1 MLETISITTNTSAQ
15 KKSINLES
23 DMDFTVDEYHN
34 ERIDYHMKML
44 NYYLNE
50 DQNEKLAARNRLIPG
65 NIRRS

>member
-23 DMDFTVDEYHN
+23 DMDFTLDEYHN

-65 NIRRS
+65 NISRD

>member
-23 DMDFTVDEYHN
+23 NMDFTLDEYHN

-65 NIRRS
+65 NISRG

>member
-23 DMDFTVDEYHN
+23 DMDFTLDEYHN

-65 NIRRS
+65 NISRG

>member
-23 DMDFTVDEYHN
+23 DMDFTLDEYHN

-65 NIRRS
+65 NISRS

>member
-23 DMDFTVDEYHN
+23 NMDFTLDEYHN

-65 NIRRS
+65 NISRS

>member
-23 DMDFTVDEYHN
+23 DMDFTLDEYHN

-50 DQNEKLAARNRLIPG
+50 DQNEKLAARNRLILG
-65 NIRRS
+65 NISRS

>member
-23 DMDFTVDEYHN
+23 DMDFTLDEYHN
-34 ERIDYHMKML
+34 ERIDYNMKML

-65 NIRRS
+65 NISRS

>member
-1 MLETISITTNTSAQ
+1 MLETISTTTNTSAQ

-23 DMDFTVDEYHN
+23 DMDFTLDEYHN

-65 NIRRS
+65 NISRS